1 MKKII
6 LSLGLLALTAS
17 ATIAQDKKIT
27 PTDKKNSLETMPMKA
42 ETTAPATPQNPDAM
56 KFKEEIHDFGTIPQN
71 KPVTQEFNF
80 KNTGKEPIVIQNVHA
95 SCGCTTP
102 EWTKEPVLPGKT
114 GTVKATYNA
123 AAAAPFTKTI
133 TVTSNIGTKMLTI
146 KGTVEKAPES
156 SVPQNS
162 SSVKTH

>member
-6 LSLGLLALTAS
+6 LSLAVLALTAS
-17 ATIAQDKKIT
+17 VSFAQDKKQAIEAM
-27 PTDKKNSLETMPMKA
+27 PADKA
-42 ETTAPATPQNPDAM
+42 AAQNLDAM
-56 KFKEEIHDFGTIPQN
+56 KFNEEVHDFGTIPQG
-71 KPVTQEFNF
+71 KPVTTEFSF
-80 KNTGKEPIVIQNVHA
+80 KNTSKSPITLSNVSA

-102 EWTKEPVLPGKT
+102 EWTKEPILPGKT
-114 GTVKATYNA
+114 GKVKATYNA

-133 TVTSNIGTKMLTI
+133 TVTSNQGTKMLTI
-146 KGTVEKAPES
+146 KGTVEAAPAS

>member
-6 LSLGLLALTAS
+6 LSLGLLTLTATMS
-17 ATIAQDKKIT
+17 FAQDKGKVKVDKAKNMEVM
-27 PTDKKNSLETMPMKA
+27 PTA
-42 ETTAPATPQNPDAM
+42 TTQAAPAQNPDVM
-56 KFKEEIHDFGTIPQN
+56 KFKEEVHDFGTVPQG
-71 KPVTQEFNF
+71 KPVTTEFSF

-123 AAAAPFTKTI
+123 AAAAPFTKTV
-133 TVTSNIGTKMLTI
+133 TVTSNMGTKMLTI
-146 KGTVEKAPES
+146 KGVVEAAPSS
-156 SVPQNS
+156 SVPQNN
-162 SSVKTH
+162 SSVKTN